1 MTIIKVKVANI
12 SIKLSTDDK
21 MGQVVQFSNSRKDF
35 SFYVRQLQKLCEKDL
50 SLINSMIIDK
60 LDSSVPL
67 VQEIASHLILS
78 GGKRLRPLLTA
89 CCFQMCKDNNS
100 NKSNYIGLGAAVEFI
115 HAATLLH
122 DDVIDKSK
130 NRRGSLSANEVWGNN
145 TSVLVGDFLFSRA
158 FQLMAKYGNISELKI
173 LSDTSVVI
181 SEGEILEIQND
192 KDPTINED
200 IYFKVING
208 KTASLFSAACQIGA
222 MCTNIDQ
229 EKIDALKSFG
239 TNFGMSFQLM
249 DDAIDYSSSTK
260 MLGKNVGD
268 DFKEGKVTLP
278 IILAYLRSN
287 DYEKKF
293 WKKTI
298 KHLDQNKDDFNKA
311 IEIINK
317 YKCIEDTIERA
328 KHFASIAKDS
338 LGIFNH
344 TEYKEIL
351 TNLINSRLTR

>member
-1 MTIIKVKVANI
+1 MDQ
-12 SIKLSTDDK
+12 L
-21 MGQVVQFSNSRKDF
+21 VQLNNSRKDF
-35 SFYVRQLQKLCEKDL
+35 SFYVDQLQKLCEKDL
-50 SLINSMIIDK
+50 SLINSIIIDK
-60 LDSSVPL
+60 LDSQVPL

-89 CCFQMCKDNNS
+89 CCFQMCKDNN
-100 NKSNYIGLGAAVEFI
+100 NESNYIGLGAAVEFI

-122 DDVIDKSK
+122 DDVIDRSK
-130 NRRGSLSANEVWGNN
+130 NRRGSLSANEVWGNS

-158 FQLMAKYGNISELKI
+158 FQLMAKYGNIAMLKI

-192 KDPTINED
+192 RDLTINED

-208 KTASLFSAACQIGA
+208 KTASLFSAASQIGA
-222 MCTNIDQ
+222 MCTNIDR

-239 TNFGMSFQLM
+239 TNFGMSFQLI
-249 DDAIDYSSSTK
+249 DDAIDYSSSTTI
-260 MLGKNVGD
+260 LGKNVGD

-287 DYEKKF
+287 DHEKEF
-293 WKKTI
+293 WTKTI

-311 IEIINK
+311 IKIINK

-328 KHFASIAKDS
+328 KHFANIAIDS
-338 LGIFNH
+338 LGIFNNS
-344 TEYKEIL
+344 EYKEIL
-351 TNLINSRLTR
+351 TNLVNAGLER

>member
-1 MTIIKVKVANI
+1 
-12 SIKLSTDDK
+12 
-21 MGQVVQFSNSRKDF
+21 MGQVVQLNNSRKDF
-35 SFYVRQLQKLCEKDL
+35 IFYVRQLQKLCEKDL
-50 SLINSMIIDK
+50 SLINSIIIDK
-60 LDSSVPL
+60 LDSDVPL

-78 GGKRLRPLLTA
+78 GGKRLRPLLTS
-89 CCFQMCKDNNS
+89 CCFQMCKDNNDDER
-100 NKSNYIGLGAAVEFI
+100 KYIGLAAAVEFI

-158 FQLMAKYGNISELKI
+158 FQLMAKYGNITVLKI

-181 SEGEILEIQND
+181 SEGEILELQND

-208 KTASLFSAACQIGA
+208 KTASLFSAACQVGA
-222 MCTNIDQ
+222 MCAKINQ

-239 TNFGMSFQLM
+239 TNFGMSFQLI
-249 DDAIDYSSSTK
+249 DDAIDYSSSTT
-260 MLGKNVGD
+260 MLGKNIGD

-287 DYEKKF
+287 DYEKEF

-298 KHLDQNKDDFNKA
+298 RHLDQNKDDFSKA

-317 YKCIEDTIERA
+317 YKCIEDTINRA
-328 KHFASIAKDS
+328 KHFANIAKDS
-338 LGIFNH
+338 LGIFDDS
-344 TEYKEIL
+344 EYKEIL
-351 TNLINSRLTR
+351 TNLVNSGLTRLN